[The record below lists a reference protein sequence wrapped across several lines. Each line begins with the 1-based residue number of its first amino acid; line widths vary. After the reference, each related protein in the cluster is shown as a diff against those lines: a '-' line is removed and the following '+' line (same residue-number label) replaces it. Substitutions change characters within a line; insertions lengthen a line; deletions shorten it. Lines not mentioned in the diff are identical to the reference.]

1 MDVQYVTNSRAVFVQ
16 VQQDDGNDFSDMANL
31 PLGTATVPGLLTTA
45 TDAQAT
51 AATSDTHAITP
62 SNIDALPVASMSSG
76 SATND
81 HVPRADGSGG
91 IDWEAA
97 STRALATS
105 EPADVAAEAETGSG
119 THAAHG
125 NHVHA
130 LGIGDTLEFSASD
143 ELSVSITEVIE
154 HLSQQI
160 RYFTSDGADYSTGGS
175 AAGQVYTTNRYPK
188 NLFKVQAQIHPSTGS
203 IYRAGV
209 YEVASDNEI
218 TAVLGESDDSA
229 ELTADQTHLVKFDLS
244 VVGGNRPG
252 HPAGRRRTHCRAD
265 PARWRRRH
273 GGHPHTSRQRGR
285 QLTRGEL
292 RRCRERLRAGQPRRL
307 SP

>member
-1 MDVQYVTNSRAVFVQ
+1 
-16 VQQDDGNDFSDMANL
+16 
-31 PLGTATVPGLLTTA
+31 
-45 TDAQAT
+45 
-51 AATSDTHAITP
+51 
-62 SNIDALPVASMSSG
+62 MSSG
-76 SATND
+76 TATND

-160 RYFTSDGADYSTGGS
+160 RYFTSGRQRITPPAAVQPGRSTRRTGI
-175 AAGQVYTTNRYPK
+175 PK

-203 IYRAGV
+203 IYRARRLRGGQRQRDYRRAGRV
-209 YEVASDNEI
+209 GRQRRVDSRI
-218 TAVLGESDDSA
+218 KRTWSSSTCRWSA
-229 ELTADQTHLVKFDLS
+229 EPTWESRLTATNAL
-244 VVGGNRPG
+244 P
-252 HPAGRRRTHCRAD
+252 C
-265 PARWRRRH
+265 
-273 GGHPHTSRQRGR
+273 
-285 QLTRGEL
+285 
-292 RRCRERLRAGQPRRL
+292 
-307 SP
+307 

>member
-1 MDVQYVTNSRAVFVQ
+1 
-16 VQQDDGNDFSDMANL
+16 MANL
-31 PLGTATVPGLLTTA
+31 PLGTATVPGLLTTS

-51 AATSDTHAITP
+51 AGTSATHAITP

-119 THAAHG
+119 VHAAHG

-130 LGIGDTLEFSASD
+130 LAISDTLEFSASD

-160 RYFTSDGADYSTGGS
+160 RYFTSGRRGLFDGRQCSRPGLHDEPIPKEPVQGSGANPPLALARSTGRAS
-175 AAGQVYTTNRYPK
+175 TRWTTTTKSPPSWANR
-188 NLFKVQAQIHPSTGS
+188 T
-203 IYRAGV
+203 
-209 YEVASDNEI
+209 
-218 TAVLGESDDSA
+218 TARSWRR
-229 ELTADQTHLVKFDLS
+229 TKRILVKFDLS
-244 VVGGNRPG
+244 VVGGTDLGIPLDGDERI
-252 HPAGRRRTHCRAD
+252 AVLIRRVGDGDTADTHV
-265 PARWRRRH
+265 
-273 GGHPHTSRQRGR
+273 
-285 QLTRGEL
+285 
-292 RRCRERLRAGQPRRL
+292 RAGSEAAS
-307 SP
+307 SPAVSYADAVE